1 MIKKLSILL
10 LFIVATQVTSAQAL
24 LDWED
29 MIQGVSY
36 TTPEGGAELGEFL
49 KPTYSKKMLAL
60 EGQEI
65 SITGYFLILE
75 GQKDSFMLSN
85 NPMASCFFC
94 GNGGPETIIELYFD
108 QRPNFFMDDLISVKG
123 TLKLN
128 RDDPNHTYYTIEHA
142 NGFTIKM

>member
-1 MIKKLSILL
+1 MIKKLSLLL
-10 LFIVATQVTSAQAL
+10 LFICSTQLTSAQAL

-29 MIQGVSY
+29 MIQGVTY

-49 KPTYSKKMLAL
+49 TPTYTKKMLAL

-65 SITGYFLILE
+65 SITGYFLVLE

-108 QRPNFFMDDLISVKG
+108 KRPNFFMDDLISVKG

-128 RDDPNHTYYTIEHA
+128 RDDPDHTYYTIEHA

>member
-1 MIKKLSILL
+1 MFKKLGILL
-10 LFIVATQVTSAQAL
+10 VFVLFSNSSFSQNM

-36 TTPEGGAELGEFL
+36 TEPEGGAELGEFL
-49 KPTYSKKMLAL
+49 TPTYSKEMKAL

-75 GQKDSFMLSN
+75 GENESYMLSN

-108 QRPNFFMDDLISVKG
+108 KKPNFEMDDTVSIQGV
-123 TLKLN
+123 LKLN
-128 RDDPNHTYYTIEHA
+128 TDDPDHSYYSIEKA
-142 NGFTIKM
+142 NGLKF